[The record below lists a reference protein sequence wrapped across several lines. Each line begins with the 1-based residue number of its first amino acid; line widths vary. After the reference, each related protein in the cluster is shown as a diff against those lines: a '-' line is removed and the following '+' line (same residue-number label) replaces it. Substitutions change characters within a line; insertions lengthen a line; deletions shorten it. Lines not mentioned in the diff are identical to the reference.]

1 MWCGETLDCQK
12 WLSVTEGPNLNFT
25 KDLYRLLGI
34 KMNPSTAYHPQTDS
48 QTEHI
53 NQEVEQ
59 YLQLFV
65 NYHQDDW
72 VEWLP
77 LAKFSYND
85 KVHSSTGYSPFFLNY
100 GQHPRKSMD
109 PR

>member
-1 MWCGETLDCQK
+1 M
-12 WLSVTEGPNLNFT
+12 EGVARIFRDMVWGDFGLPEVVISDWGSQFVSNFT
-25 KDLYRLLGI
+25 KDLYQLLGI
-34 KMNPSTAYHPQTDS
+34 KMNPSTAYHPQTNG

-65 NYHQDDW
+65 NYCQNDW

-85 KVHSSTGYSPFFLNY
+85 NIQSSTGYLSE
-100 GQHPRKSMD
+100 
-109 PR
+109 